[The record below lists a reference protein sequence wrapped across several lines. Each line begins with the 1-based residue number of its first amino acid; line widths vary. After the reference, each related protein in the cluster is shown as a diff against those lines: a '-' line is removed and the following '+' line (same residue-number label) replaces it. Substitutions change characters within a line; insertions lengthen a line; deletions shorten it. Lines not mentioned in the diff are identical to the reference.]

1 MAKAFTLEPRK
12 VPPVE
17 TKHRT
22 ICTPIPVPESIP
34 IFEALRKG
42 EPQSMQGQ
50 PLILWDH
57 AQGMYVHDRFGNRWL
72 DFSSGVLVA
81 SAGHARQEIVDAV
94 VKTAQAPMLHSYCF
108 ANEPRVKLIAKLTEL
123 APAGL
128 KTCMLLTTGSEAIEC
143 ALKLAFTWARKIDP
157 QKNVIVSFQ
166 GDFHGRTL
174 GSQLAGGIPGLKGWI
189 PNDQSLYVNAPWPGD
204 MRVKDKSFAG
214 FEKALADRKIDP
226 QRVAAVL
233 FETYQGGNVGF
244 MPLDY
249 ASQLKAWANKHGA
262 LVIADEVQAGFGR
275 TGKRFGFEHY
285 KFTPDLAV
293 FGKGISS
300 SLPLS
305 AVLGRTDVM
314 NLYGPN
320 EMTSTHTG
328 NPICCAAALANLDLI
343 VGEQLAERAAELE
356 PVMMA
361 EIEKLKTK
369 YPQHIGAVQGR
380 GLVSAIQCV
389 KPGTDLEPHADLA
402 WEVVRGCVESG
413 LMLFAPV
420 GFGGSSVK
428 ISPPLIC
435 TKEQLLEGLG
445 VIAAQFE
452 LALKKKD

>member
-12 VPPVE
+12 VPAVK
-17 TKHRT
+17 TAHRT

-34 IFEALRKG
+34 IFEQLRKG

-50 PLILWDH
+50 PLILWDR

-81 SAGHARQEIVDAV
+81 SAGHARKEIVDAV
-94 VKTAQAPMLHSYCF
+94 VKTAQTPMLHSYCF
-108 ANEPRVKLIAKLTEL
+108 ANEPRTKLIAKLVEL
-123 APAGL
+123 APATM

-143 ALKLAFTWARKIDP
+143 ALKLAITWGRKIAND
-157 QKNVIVSFQ
+157 KNVIVSFA

-174 GSQLAGGIPGLKGWI
+174 GSQLAGGIPGLKSWI

-204 MRVKDKSFAG
+204 MRVKDKSFGA
-214 FEKALADRKIDP
+214 FEKALADKKIDP
-226 QRVAAVL
+226 KRVAAVI

-244 MPLDY
+244 MPLEY
-249 ASQLKAWANKHGA
+249 AKQLKAWADKCGA
-262 LVIADEVQAGFGR
+262 LIIADEVQAGFGR

-285 KFTPDLAV
+285 QFTPDLAV
-293 FGKGISS
+293 FGKGVSS

-305 AVLGRTDVM
+305 AVLGRPDVM

-328 NPICCAAALANLDLI
+328 NPICCAAALANLELI
-343 VGEQLAERAAELE
+343 VKERMAEHAAELE

-361 EIEKLKTK
+361 ELEKLKAR
-369 YPQHIGAVQGR
+369 YPKNIGAVGGK

-389 KPGTDLEPHADLA
+389 KPGTDLEPDSDLA
-402 WEVVRGCVESG
+402 WEVVRGCIESG

-420 GFGGSSVK
+420 GFAGASVK

-435 TKEQLLEGLG
+435 TKEQLLEGLS
-445 VIAAQFE
+445 VVAAEFDK
-452 LALKKKD
+452 ALKGK